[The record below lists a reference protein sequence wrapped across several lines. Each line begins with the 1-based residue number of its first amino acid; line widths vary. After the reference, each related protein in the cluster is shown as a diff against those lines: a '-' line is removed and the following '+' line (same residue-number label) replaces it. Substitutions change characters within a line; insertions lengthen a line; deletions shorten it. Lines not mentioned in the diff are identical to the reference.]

1 LSIRRKTYLPWGL
14 ALVALAVAIF
24 VASQFVFGRGFSE
37 AETARMQADAQRAQT
52 ALMESA
58 AGLGSAV
65 SGYAASDATVQFLKD
80 KNDNYRM
87 QQLTDGFFVRAHAN
101 LAIFVRNDGTVVWS
115 GAFDLT
121 EKRAVEVPKG
131 LNEFLEASGPLVKHA
146 TAEDAVSGV
155 IVVGQAPMLVSSQPV
170 VAGDGKGAVQGA
182 IIVGRWLDEG
192 LLAALS
198 SQTGLA
204 LSVQRSAAGSL
215 ASGAAGTAVAA
226 GSSGVAVSRLDSG
239 GTAAS
244 VQLDDVFGEPAVV
257 LNLENPAAVA
267 TDQGDSFRYFMMA
280 LAGIV
285 LLFAAVT
292 IVILETAVFRRLGR
306 VAGHVRRARL
316 GGGRFVPLSLK
327 ANDEIGLLA
336 QTLDAGLSQIDST
349 RSQQE
354 KQAKTLAEALEE
366 LKGRHR
372 ELESAHK
379 HLQQLQEAS
388 SSLSGTLDIH
398 DALAQLENVAL
409 DIFEADELWI
419 LRLQEGQ
426 QLEGLTA
433 FSRNTPGH
441 VRLPGLF
448 GCDAADVWLPQ
459 QSNSLLRTVFQT
471 GQPVFIESV
480 PALDAKDQQ
489 RFFGVARPDL
499 GGLHSLGVVP
509 LFADRVPV
517 GVAISASVKASAF
530 GDDRRST
537 IHLLAGQIAQALKN
551 ATLYE
556 EIKYLG
562 EIDSLSGLHN
572 RRRSLEQLEGE
583 VARAARYQGTFSI
596 LIADIDNFKLFNDT
610 YGHPVG
616 DEIIKRVAGL
626 LSEESRASDF
636 VGRFGGDEFILILPE
651 TYRAAAGAVA
661 DRLRAALAS
670 ASYIAPDGS
679 AIPLRMSFGA
689 ASYPQD
695 GAEGAVLIAMADAN
709 LYESKRWGGDTVT
722 TQRKPVGDD
731 SVDSGGFSTLDAL
744 VSAVDNKDHYTRRH
758 SAQVAEHSAALAQA
772 LGFPK
777 EQLETLRVAA
787 MLHDVGKIALPDA
800 ILRKPGSLT
809 RDEVEAVKQHPLVGG
824 MMLAQHLPG
833 LEEVRHAVSTH
844 HERWDGKGYPS
855 GLDGR
860 DIPLLGR
867 VLAVA
872 DSYSAMT
879 TDRPYRAAMKME
891 DAISELEKGAGSQ
904 FDPDLVPV
912 FVECLSRGL
921 TASPTKGRL

>member
-1 LSIRRKTYLPWGL
+1 LSVRRKTYLPWGL
-14 ALVALAVAIF
+14 ALVAAAVAIF
-24 VASQFVFGRGFSE
+24 MASQFVFGRGFSE
-37 AETARMQADAQRAQT
+37 VETAQMQADAQRARTVVAET
-52 ALMESA
+52 AAS
-58 AGLGSAV
+58 LGSAV
-65 SGYAASDATVQFLKD
+65 RGYAVSDATVQFLKD
-80 KNDNYRM
+80 KNGTYAA
-87 QQLTDGFFVRAHAN
+87 QQLTDGFFIRARAN
-101 LAIFVRNDGTVVWS
+101 LAIFVRNDGTPVWS
-115 GAFDLT
+115 RAFDLA
-121 EKRAVEVPKG
+121 EERAVDVPKG

-146 TAEDAVSGV
+146 TADDAVSGV
-155 IVVGQAPMLVSSQPV
+155 IMVGRVPMLVSSQPV

-182 IIVGRWLDEG
+182 VIVGRWLDAG
-192 LLAALS
+192 LLATLS
-198 SQTGLA
+198 EQTGLT
-204 LSVQRSAAGSL
+204 LSIQEPSAGSSASDAAEVAVAAAGS
-215 ASGAAGTAVAA
+215 G
-226 GSSGVAVSRLDSG
+226 GVG
-239 GTAAS
+239 H
-244 VQLDDVFGEPAVV
+244 VQLNDVFGE
-257 LNLENPAAVA
+257 AVA
-267 TDQGDSFRYFMMA
+267 ILDVENTLAVPTQQADAFRYFMMA

-292 IVILETAVFRRLGR
+292 LIILETAVFRRLGR

-316 GGGRFVPLSLK
+316 GGGRFVPLSLE

-336 QTLDAGLSQIDST
+336 QTLDAGLSQIDSA
-349 RSQQE
+349 RGQQE
-354 KQAKTLAEALEE
+354 KQAKTLADALEE

-388 SSLSGTLDIH
+388 ASLSGTLDIH
-398 DALAQLENVAL
+398 DALAQLESVAL
-409 DIFEADELWI
+409 DIFDADELWI
-419 LRLQEGQ
+419 LRLQEEE

-433 FSRNTPGH
+433 FSRNMPGH
-441 VRLPGLF
+441 ARLPGLF
-448 GCDAADVWLPQ
+448 GCGGPDARLPQ

-471 GQPVFIESV
+471 GQPVFIDSV
-480 PALDAKDQQ
+480 PALDATDQQ
-489 RFFGVARPDL
+489 RFFGVSRPDL

-517 GVAISASVKASAF
+517 GVAISASLKTSAF
-530 GDDRRST
+530 GDDRRSS

-572 RRRSLEQLEGE
+572 RRRALEQLESE

-626 LSEESRASDF
+626 LNEESRASDF

-731 SVDSGGFSTLDAL
+731 NVDSGGFSTLDAL

-758 SAQVAEHSAALAQA
+758 SAQVAEHSAALAEA

-809 RDEVEAVKQHPLVGG
+809 RDEAEAVKQHPLVGG

-855 GLDGR
+855 GLSGR
-860 DIPLLGR
+860 EIPLLGR

-879 TDRPYRAAMKME
+879 TDRPYRAAMQVA
-891 DAISELEKGAGSQ
+891 DAISELEKGMATQ

-912 FVECLSRGL
+912 FIECLSRGL

>member
-1 LSIRRKTYLPWGL
+1 MSVRRKTYLPWGL
-14 ALVALAVAIF
+14 ALVAVAVAIF
-24 VASQFVFGRGFSE
+24 MASQFVFGRGFSE
-37 AETARMQADAQRAQT
+37 VETAHMQADTQRAQT
-52 ALMESA
+52 AVAETA
-58 AGLGSAV
+58 ASLGSAV
-65 SGYAASDATVQFLKD
+65 RGYAASDATVQFLKD
-80 KNDNYRM
+80 KNDSYAT
-87 QQLTDGFFVRAHAN
+87 QQLTDEFFIRARAN
-101 LAIFVRNDGTVVWS
+101 LAIFVRNDGTAVWS
-115 GAFDLT
+115 RAFDLAAEQT
-121 EKRAVEVPKG
+121 VDVPKG
-131 LNEFLEASGPLVKHA
+131 LNEFLDESGPLVKHA
-146 TAEDAVSGV
+146 AADDAVSGV
-155 IVVGQAPMLVSSQPV
+155 VMVGREPMLVSSQPV

-182 IIVGRWLDEG
+182 IIVGRWLDAG
-192 LLAALS
+192 LLTALS
-198 SQTGLA
+198 QQTGLA
-204 LSVQRSAAGSL
+204 LSIRTP
-215 ASGAAGTAVAA
+215 AAGTSATDAAEAAVATG
-226 GSSGVAVSRLDSG
+226 GSGGIAVSRLDSG
-239 GTAAS
+239 RTVGYL
-244 VQLDDVFGEPAVV
+244 QLNDVFGKPAAILDV
-257 LNLENPAAVA
+257 ENPVAVE
-267 TDQGDSFRYFMMA
+267 TLQSGTFRYFMML

-292 IVILETAVFRRLGR
+292 IVILETSVFRRLVR
-306 VAGHVRRARL
+306 VAGHVRRAKL

-336 QTLDAGLSQIDST
+336 QTIDAGLSQIDST

-354 KQAKTLAEALEE
+354 KQAKTLADALEE

-372 ELESAHK
+372 ELESAHE

-388 SSLSGTLDIH
+388 ASLSGTLDIH

-441 VRLPGLF
+441 ARLPGLF
-448 GCDAADVWLPQ
+448 GCDGADAWLPQ

-480 PALDAKDQQ
+480 PALEAKDQQ
-489 RFFGVARPDL
+489 RFFGVTRPDL

-572 RRRSLEQLEGE
+572 RRRSLEQLESE

-744 VSAVDNKDHYTRRH
+744 VSAVDNKDHYNQA
-758 SAQVAEHSAALAQA
+758 SFGPSGGA
-772 LGFPK
+772 LGGP
-777 EQLETLRVAA
+777 R
-787 MLHDVGKIALPDA
+787 
-800 ILRKPGSLT
+800 RS
-809 RDEVEAVKQHPLVGG
+809 
-824 MMLAQHLPG
+824 
-833 LEEVRHAVSTH
+833 
-844 HERWDGKGYPS
+844 S
-855 GLDGR
+855 GLPEGAAR
-860 DIPLLGR
+860 D
-867 VLAVA
+867 
-872 DSYSAMT
+872 
-879 TDRPYRAAMKME
+879 AA
-891 DAISELEKGAGSQ
+891 
-904 FDPDLVPV
+904 
-912 FVECLSRGL
+912 RGGN
-921 TASPTKGRL
+921 AP